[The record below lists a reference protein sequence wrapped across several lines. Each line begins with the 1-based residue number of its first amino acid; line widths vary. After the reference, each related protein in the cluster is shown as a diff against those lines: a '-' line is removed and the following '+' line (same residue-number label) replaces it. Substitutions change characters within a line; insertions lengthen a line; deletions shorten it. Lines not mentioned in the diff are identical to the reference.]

1 MEPTKEEGSQTP
13 SFQEIV
19 RKERVLRRWSQADV
33 AEKIGSDPKTVG
45 RWERGLTFPSP
56 HMSQRLSEIY
66 GKSIQELG
74 LVPNDIASVA
84 KDMPES
90 EDTAA
95 SPTTVNT
102 IAHIQNKPEKNET
115 TRLPAIWQRYRWQLA
130 FIVLFLV
137 AILLV
142 ATGTWK
148 TLLVRSNPPMLRV
161 TPTTSS
167 NPYTNKGV
175 LALNDVLIANTAA
188 SWSLS
193 TNDEGQCFFVDD
205 AYRIKA
211 IKPGGYMKLC
221 LAQATYFRNSVY
233 EVKMQVVSGDCGGIT
248 FRAQFPQFYYFLVC
262 QDGNYRFVRYDRDSL
277 SNRRIITSGV
287 SSLIHRGLNVVNKL
301 AVVANGDTFALY
313 INQILLYQG
322 ADSTYLDGQIGL
334 LAHPCSIVYLDAR
347 PDVCSTPVEVAFNDA
362 RVWKM

>member
-1 MEPTKEEGSQTP
+1 MEPTKDESQKR

-45 RWERGLTFPSP
+45 RWERGLTLPGPSL
-56 HMSQRLSEIY
+56 SQRLSKLY

-74 LVPNDIASVA
+74 LLPAEEAPAIEG
-84 KDMPES
+84 MPES
-90 EDTAA
+90 EADISHAV
-95 SPTTVNT
+95 PQTVPEP
-102 IAHIQNKPEKNET
+102 AQLQNQPAQ
-115 TRLPAIWQRYRWQLA
+115 TRLKTFHVNWLHTTLLFFL
-130 FIVLFLV
+130 FIVMAV
-137 AILLV
+137 GAI
-142 ATGTWK
+142 GTWK
-148 TLLVRSNPPMLRV
+148 LLLTRSNPPLAKA
-161 TPTTSS
+161 TSVPS
-167 NPYTNKGV
+167 GNPYTHKGV
-175 LALNDVLIANTAA
+175 LALDDPLTANTAA

-193 TNDEGQCFFVDD
+193 TNDEGQCFFADG

-221 LAQATYFRNSVY
+221 LAQTTYFRNSVY

-277 SNRRIITSGV
+277 LNRRIITSGV
-287 SSLIHRGLNVVNKL
+287 SPLIHRGLNITNKL

-313 INQILLYQG
+313 INQSLLYQG
-322 ADSTYLDGQIGL
+322 QDSTYLDGQIGL

-347 PDVCSTPVEVAFNDA
+347 PDVCSTPVEVLFNDI
-362 RVWKM
+362 RVWKI